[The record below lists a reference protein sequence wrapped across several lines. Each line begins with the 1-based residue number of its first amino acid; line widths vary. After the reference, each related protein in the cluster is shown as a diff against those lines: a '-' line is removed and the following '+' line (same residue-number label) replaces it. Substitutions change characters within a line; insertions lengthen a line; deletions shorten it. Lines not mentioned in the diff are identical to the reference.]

1 LSLSGNPAY
10 APSLMSRLLTSY
22 IPRIRLLWLL
32 AADLVILCLA
42 FLGSVRL
49 RLGTWDLFAYKDGLE
64 PVLIISVAI
73 YTVGLVASG
82 LYRMT
87 PSTMHLEGFLRVS
100 VGLIAAWAASVA
112 ALFLLDPGYMPPRSI
127 TAVQLM
133 LSLIGVLGFRAAIR
147 FADELANPASVN
159 RDARSTPDIPSFS
172 IHDVIERESVYID
185 RPALRDYLAGRTVLV
200 TGAGGSIGSALSEL
214 LLELRPFRL
223 LLVDNSEY
231 NLYQLEKKLR
241 KHPYA
246 SELEFRIA
254 DVREEDI
261 MRSLF
266 TNYAIDVIFHA
277 AAYKHVPLMERHP
290 IEAFRNN
297 TMATV
302 GLLRLCESFDVEQFI
317 FISTDKAVAPSSVL
331 GATKRL
337 AEWYVR
343 AANQPTHRKIVRFGN
358 VFDSQGSVVPL
369 FREQIESGGPVML
382 THPDM
387 ERFFISADEAC
398 ALVLQTLLLNSDAST
413 YMLRMEP
420 AVKIRLLAERMIEKL
435 SPDPHRLP
443 AIEYS
448 GVRPGEKIDEELM
461 NDDEQPIPTQH
472 PRILGLLVRTPF
484 ARAVLD
490 AHLAYLQS
498 LAANSQAEILRRA
511 LFQTEIGEPSV
522 KSRPTA

>member
-1 LSLSGNPAY
+1 
-10 APSLMSRLLTSY
+10 MSRSLHPS
-22 IPRIRLLWLL
+22 IPRLRTLWLL
-32 AADLVILCLA
+32 AADLAILCMA
-42 FLGSVRL
+42 FLGAVRI
-49 RLGTWDLFAYKDGLE
+49 RLGTWDLFAYKDGLG
-64 PVLIISVAI
+64 PVLVISVAI
-73 YTVGLVASG
+73 YMVGLAASG

-87 PSTMHLEGFLRVS
+87 PTTMHLESFLRVS
-100 VGLIAAWAASVA
+100 VGLMAAWAASVA

-133 LSLIGVLGFRAAIR
+133 LSLLGVLGFRAAIR
-147 FADELANPASVN
+147 FGLELYAP
-159 RDARSTPDIPSFS
+159 STAPLPIRKPVEPPPFS
-172 IHDVIERESVYID
+172 IHDVIEREPVDID

-200 TGAGGSIGSALSEL
+200 TGAGGSIGSALSIL

-231 NLYQLEKKLR
+231 NLYQLEKELR

-266 TNYAIDVIFHA
+266 ANYAIDVIFHA

-387 ERFFISADEAC
+387 ERYFISADEAC
-398 ALVLQTLLLNSDAST
+398 ALVLQTLLLNSEAST
-413 YMLRMEP
+413 YMLRMDP
-420 AVKIRLLAERMIEKL
+420 PIKIRLLAERMIERL
-435 SPDPHRLP
+435 SPDPRQRIP
-443 AIEYS
+443 IEYS

-461 NDDEQPIPTQH
+461 NENEKPIPTDH
-472 PRILGLLVRTPF
+472 PRILGLLVEPPF
-484 ARAVLD
+484 SREALD
-490 AHLAYLQS
+490 AHLLHLQS
-498 LAANSQAEILRRA
+498 LASRSQAEIVRRA
-511 LFQTEIGEPSV
+511 LFQTDIAEPGQP
-522 KSRPTA
+522 RPAS